1 MAVITA
7 PHHEGT
13 IRVGGGR
20 QMGIAEFGEHG
31 GRTLVWLHGT
41 PGARRQVPQAARLLA
56 AERGLRIIGIDRPG
70 VGLSTA
76 HLYDQIVDFTTDLE
90 IVVDRLG
97 IEDFSVVGLSGG
109 GPYALAAGHQLPDRV
124 RTVGVLGGVV
134 PTRGPDAIGGGLV
147 SLATRLAPV
156 LPAARIPA
164 GYLLTGFVRA
174 IKPFGPTLLELYAR
188 VSPEGD
194 REVLLRPEV
203 KAMFLDDLTEN
214 GGRSMRAVMADVI
227 LFTREWGFSP
237 RDLRV
242 PVWWWHGD
250 ADHIVPFAHG
260 EQIVP
265 MIPGAQLRVR
275 PGESHLGGLGI
286 AAEVLDTLLDWPER

>member
-1 MAVITA
+1 
-7 PHHEGT
+7 
-13 IRVGGGR
+13 
-20 QMGIAEFGEHG
+20 MGIAEFGVHG

-70 VGLSTA
+70 VGLSTP
-76 HLYDQIVDFTTDLE
+76 HLYDQIIDFTADLE

-109 GPYALAAGHQLPDRV
+109 GPYALAAGHELPDRV

-156 LPAARIPA
+156 LPAVRVPA
-164 GYLLTGFVRA
+164 GYLLTGLIRA

-260 EQIVP
+260 EQMVP

-286 AAEVLDTLLDWPER
+286 AAEVLDTLLDWPAR